1 MDSKDIKDLKK
12 SIDNHGIDWGCCYDW
27 VAKEE
32 RNSRQSWKAN
42 AHSDACV
49 TGHSSFRWR
58 RKSPENPKFFCHESR
73 VVYHLLPWKG
83 RLLSTIFH
91 HHPSSKPTCWSL
103 EREDGPFGFLR
114 SGSLI
119 TQARLVSLN
128 GGLIIIAVVWCLMA
142 VGTFLF
148 IWSIVQPGQPTARRA
163 EESCHLTYYIWRV
176 KQNRLSWLRTPP
188 VEAEEGWGCPAL
200 VN

>member
-1 MDSKDIKDLKK
+1 MA
-12 SIDNHGIDWGCCYDW
+12 SIEAAAMI
-27 VAKEE
+27 
-32 RNSRQSWKAN
+32 
-42 AHSDACV
+42 
-49 TGHSSFRWR
+49 
-58 RKSPENPKFFCHESR
+58 ESR
-73 VVYHLLPWKG
+73 KRKETADKVGKRRPILKLAWPAI
-83 RLLSTIFH
+83 LSLGDIGKARKVRSFFVTSHELSIIFSREKEGFSQQIY

-103 EREDGPFGFLR
+103 EWEDGPCGFLR

-148 IWSIVQPGQPTARRA
+148 TWSIVQPGQPTARRA
-163 EESCHLTYYIWRV
+163 EESRHLTYYIWRV